1 MIIALEQLKN
11 YDFSLSGIH
20 AILQAAPFRQLV
32 VRRRTLNGFVVL
44 IRGKCRFSFENG
56 SFDMESGDVA
66 YLPRGSRHIFD
77 ILSEDTEFYRIDFHV
92 TIDGEAVFF
101 SNRPLL
107 MHGHLSPE
115 STNSLSQ
122 WVADFDF
129 AQNSVFKTELI
140 CRIFRELTAD
150 HPSAGKLRLAPA
162 VSLLLE
168 HPEQEISGR
177 RLAQLCLLSTA
188 QFYALFKEE
197 YGVTPLAYRN
207 RLLLQKACLLL
218 REGALS
224 VTEIAEALGFETLA
238 YFSRFFKKHMG
249 VVPSRY
255 ASWEETS

>member
-1 MIIALEQLKN
+1 MIIGLEQLKN
-11 YDFSLSGIH
+11 YEFSLSQIR
-20 AILQAAPFRQLV
+20 AILQLAPFRQLE

-44 IRGKCRFSFENG
+44 LHGKCRFSFENG
-56 SFDMESGDVA
+56 SFDMEIGDVA

-77 ILSEDTEFYRIDFHV
+77 ILTEDTEFYRIDFQTAV
-92 TIDGEAVFF
+92 NGEAVFF
-101 SNRPLL
+101 SDRPLL

-115 STNSLSQ
+115 CMNGISQ
-122 WVADFDF
+122 LTTDFDF
-129 AQNSVFKTELI
+129 AQNSVSKNELL
-140 CRIFRELTAD
+140 CRIFRELTAAS
-150 HPSAGKLRLAPA
+150 PTAGKSRLAPA
-162 VSLLLE
+162 VSYLLQ

-177 RLAQLCLLSTA
+177 KLAQLCLLSAA

-197 YGVTPLAYRN
+197 YGITPLAYRN

-224 VTEIAEALGFETLA
+224 VTEIAETLGFETLA